1 MRSCLSLVSL
11 RGEEVAVGA
20 TTLGL
25 ILAKKG
31 RINDVGKAETLRKCG
46 VTVAPG
52 RGRVSLSGLERVLVR
67 KFRAK

>member
-1 MRSCLSLVSL
+1 M
-11 RGEEVAVGA
+11 GA

-52 RGRVSLSGLERVLVR
+52 RGKVSLPGLERVLVG